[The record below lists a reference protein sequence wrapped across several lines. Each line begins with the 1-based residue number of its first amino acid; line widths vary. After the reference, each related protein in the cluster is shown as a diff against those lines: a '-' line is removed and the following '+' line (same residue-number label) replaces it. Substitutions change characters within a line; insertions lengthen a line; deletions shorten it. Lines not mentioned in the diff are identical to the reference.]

1 MRVVIRV
8 DSSYQIGSGHVMRC
22 LTLADYLR
30 QTGAEI
36 HFVCRDHTGNL
47 GSLLKD
53 KAFEL
58 SVLPSTGRRNT
69 LPSQDDRGY
78 ANWLGVDWKTDAEQ
92 TRSAISRLHLQPD
105 WLVIDHYALDYRWE
119 ETLSSQTGAV
129 FVIDD
134 LANRRHNCSVLLDHN
149 LSLQGETRYRNLV
162 PAECRLLCGPSYA
175 LLRPEFEVAASNL
188 RERDGTVR
196 RILIFFGGVDA
207 AGMTLKA
214 CEAVVACGRED
225 LLVDVVVGVAN
236 PRREEIREQ
245 CESHPVLRYHDQVC
259 NMAELMAAADLAI
272 GAGGTTTWERAFLG
286 LPTITIPVAEN
297 QVPSTE
303 AMADAGAI
311 WNLGFHEAV
320 GVDTIVSALRRVLG
334 DPAEVRSVGDR
345 ARALFGNFPYSGT
358 RRTVEVMQ
366 ELANAKA

>member
-30 QTGAEI
+30 QTGAEV
-36 HFVCRDHTGNL
+36 HFICRDLTGNL
-47 GSLLKD
+47 VSLLKD
-53 KAFEL
+53 RAFDL
-58 SVLPSTGRRNT
+58 SILPASGRQNIAQS
-69 LPSQDDRGY
+69 PNDGSY
-78 ANWLGVDWKTDAEQ
+78 AHWLGADWKTDAEQ
-92 TRSAISRLHLQPD
+92 TRSAVVQSRQRPD

-119 ETLSSQTGAV
+119 EALSAETEAV

-149 LSLQGETRYRNLV
+149 LSLQGEARYRNLV
-162 PAECRLLCGPSYA
+162 PADCRLLCGPAYA
-175 LLRPEFEVAASNL
+175 LLRPEFEVAASHL
-188 RERDGTVR
+188 RQRDGTVR

-214 CEAVVACGRED
+214 CEAVVTCGRED
-225 LLVDVVVGVAN
+225 LQVDVVVGVAN
-236 PRREEIREQ
+236 TQREDVHRK
-245 CESHPVLRYHDQVC
+245 CDHHPILRYHDQVC

-286 LPTITIPVAEN
+286 LAALTIPVAEN
-297 QVPSTE
+297 QMPSTE

-311 WNLGFHEAV
+311 WNLGFHTEV
-320 GVDTIVSALRRVLG
+320 SVDLIVSVLRRVFR
-334 DPAEVRSVGDR
+334 DPAEVRRVGSN
-345 ARALFGNFPYSGT
+345 ARALFGSFRYSGT
-358 RRTVEVMQ
+358 RKAAEIMQ
-366 ELANAKA
+366 EVANAKA